1 MTEEIDIIPILLKTL
16 RKLNQQL
23 PAERHIKISPDTIL
37 FGNRGELDSLGLVT
51 LIILV
56 EEQIADELG
65 VEVTI
70 ADEKA
75 MSLKNSPFRSVN
87 TLSDYVGQILRKKQN
102 A

>member
-1 MTEEIDIIPILLKTL
+1 MTEERDIMPIVLKAL

-23 PAERHIKISPDTIL
+23 PDERHIKISPDTIL
-37 FGNRGELDSLGLVT
+37 FGKEGELDSLGLVT

-75 MSLKNSPFRSVN
+75 MSLRNSPFRSVN
-87 TLSDYVGQILRKKQN
+87 TLSDYVGQLLRKKQN